1 MAEKPKSVLLPV
13 MAVAVF
19 AGLGRMV
26 IQKIRADRAARQNGA
41 RQNGAGQ
48 NGAGQNGAG
57 QNGAGQNGAGR
68 AGAGQAR
75 VGRGR
80 AGRRAAGQDRVAGP
94 VDEKTRQWISDVV
107 RTPRQ

>member
-41 RQNGAGQ
+41 GQ
-48 NGAGQNGAG
+48 S
-57 QNGAGQNGAGR
+57 GAGR
-68 AGAGQAR
+68 AG

-80 AGRRAAGQDRVAGP
+80 AGRRTAGQDRVAGP

>member
-41 RQNGAGQ
+41 GQ
-48 NGAGQNGAG
+48 S
-57 QNGAGQNGAGR
+57 GAGR
-68 AGAGQAR
+68 AGVA
-75 VGRGR
+75 RGR

>member
-1 MAEKPKSVLLPV
+1 MAEKSKSVLLPM

-26 IQKIRADRAARQNGA
+26 MQKIKADRAARET
-41 RQNGAGQ
+41 
-48 NGAGQNGAG
+48 
-57 QNGAGQNGAGR
+57 
-68 AGAGQAR
+68 
-75 VGRGR
+75 
-80 AGRRAAGQDRVAGP
+80 RVAGP

>member
-1 MAEKPKSVLLPV
+1 MGEKPKSVLLPV

-41 RQNGAGQ
+41 GRA
-48 NGAGQNGAG
+48 GAGQNGAG

-68 AGAGQAR
+68 AG

-94 VDEKTRQWISDVV
+94 VDERTRQWISDVV